1 MAVSSLEFAHARYAL
16 RTAGSPFW
24 FAAVLWSGAAALAI
38 GIPTVLIPNTFFR
51 RMTPVRWWDFAYW
64 GVAAVL
70 AGLTLAAGRL
80 PAAKNCRVEGRAL
93 AGGGL
98 TYLAVACPVCNK
110 LVVAALG
117 ASGALTYFAP
127 IQPLLGAL
135 GLFLLAFTLWRRLR
149 AIADARTDR
158 MPGTLV

>member
-1 MAVSSLEFAHARYAL
+1 MAVSSLEFAHARYVL
-16 RTAGSPFW
+16 RSAGSRFW
-24 FAAVLWSGAAALAI
+24 LAAVMWSGAAALAI

-51 RMTPVRWWDFAYW
+51 RMTPVRWWDFWYW

-135 GLFLLAFTLWRRLR
+135 GVLLLAFTLRRRLQALAEAGPIR
-149 AIADARTDR
+149 A
-158 MPGTLV
+158 PQTLV